1 MQKIENWVGSDRKKN
16 ICYKNGKIYFS
27 KETEKRFYFFFT
39 VILLLAAALSKAG
52 IF

>member
-1 MQKIENWVGSDRKKN
+1 MQKIENGVGSDPEKN
-16 ICYKNGKIYFS
+16 IRYEYGKIYFT